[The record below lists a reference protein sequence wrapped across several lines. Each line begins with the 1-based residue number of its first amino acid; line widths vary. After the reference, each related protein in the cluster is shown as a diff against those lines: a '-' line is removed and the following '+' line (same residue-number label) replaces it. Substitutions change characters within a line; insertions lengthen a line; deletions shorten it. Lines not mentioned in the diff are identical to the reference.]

1 MDELTS
7 IKQALSFLLE
17 QENIRQQE
25 LNALNEKIEGLS
37 GSVNDRV
44 KEFSGWVD
52 DRNFKDFSDKY
63 GEQLSP
69 YAEKMN
75 KIRGDGYDF
84 MRDAYDSYDP
94 SVYSSQDEYIADTIS
109 SLDKYLEDI
118 GIPKDV
124 KVEVKADM
132 NGDGITETVIDS
144 TETVEPADTEKTED
158 AEKQEEKKEKSEDE
172 KSEAEDE
179 KSEVE
184 DEEEKKFMDSISAA
198 VDKELAKNK

>member
-1 MDELTS
+1 MDELQS

-25 LNALNEKIEGLS
+25 IASLNEKIDALNSIMNE
-37 GSVNDRV
+37 RV

-52 DRNFKDFSDKY
+52 ERDFKDFSDKY
-63 GEQLSP
+63 GERLSP

-75 KIRGDGYDF
+75 KIHSDDYDL
-84 MRDAYDSYDP
+84 MRDVYDTYNPEEYNSE
-94 SVYSSQDEYIADTIS
+94 DEYIDKTIGA
-109 SLDKYLEDI
+109 LDAYLEDI

-132 NGDGITETVIDS
+132 NGDGETETVIDS
-144 TETVEPADTEKTED
+144 TE
-158 AEKQEEKKEKSEDE
+158 
-172 KSEAEDE
+172 KSEAETKDE
-179 KSEVE
+179 DKAETDE
-184 DEEEKKFMDSISAA
+184 DKAFMDSINAA

>member
-1 MDELTS
+1 M
-7 IKQALSFLLE
+7 
-17 QENIRQQE
+17 
-25 LNALNEKIEGLS
+25 NALNEKIEGLS

-144 TETVEPADTEKTED
+144 TETVESADTEKTED
-158 AEKQEEKKEKSEDE
+158 AEKPEEKKEKSEDE
-172 KSEAEDE
+172 K
-179 KSEVE
+179 
-184 DEEEKKFMDSISAA
+184 EKKFMDSISAA

>member
-37 GSVNDRV
+37 GSVNDHV

-84 MRDAYDSYDP
+84 MRDAYNSYDP
-94 SVYSSQDEYIADTIS
+94 SVYSSQDEYVADTVS

-132 NGDGITETVIDS
+132 NGDGVTDTVIDS
-144 TETVEPADTEKTED
+144 TETVEPTETESAEN
-158 AEKQEEKKEKSEDE
+158 AEKPEEKEEKEESETEDE
-172 KSEAEDE
+172 KSKE
-179 KSEVE
+179 K
-184 DEEEKKFMDSISAA
+184 DEEEKKFMDSINAA